1 MGFKKNIGNSTWR
14 FDVFHYKI
22 KNHID
27 ADSSKWPTVTYE
39 NTDIRNTGVELEWSR
54 RQNDR
59 LSYHM
64 GITYGHP
71 EKRQSA
77 KNNNEWHDYYGR
89 IEFNGGFDYTSG
101 KLTTAFNMNVLGD
114 RTRDSEPYEHFKDQC
129 FTDLNF
135 SYQANKDARFFLN
148 IDNLFNRHDIVS
160 SSSSSFYNLGRN
172 FMAGIEYTF

>member
-1 MGFKKNIGNSTWR
+1 M
-14 FDVFHYKI
+14 
-22 KNHID
+22 
-27 ADSSKWPTVTYE
+27 TYE

-54 RQNDR
+54 RQNDN

-71 EKRQSA
+71 EKKQTS

-89 IEFNGGFDYTSG
+89 IEFNGGFDYTRG
-101 KLTTAFNMNVLGD
+101 KLTTAFNMNILGD
-114 RTRDSEPYEHFKDQC
+114 RTRDAAPYEHFKDQC

-172 FMAGIEYTF
+172 FMAGVEYTF